1 MKIKLNTIE
10 DALNDFKNG
19 KVLIV
24 VDDENR
30 ENEGDFVFPAQ
41 IITKDIVNFM
51 IKNGRGLVCVPMTSK
66 RCKKLSLQPMVTKN
80 TEVMDTAFTVSVD
93 LKGNGVSSG
102 ISADDRSKTIQA
114 LVNPKTKPG
123 ELTRPGHVFPL
134 VAKDGGVLRR
144 SGHTEAAVDLARLA
158 GFLPAGVICEIMNED
173 GSMAR
178 LPELVVVAKK
188 FNLKI
193 ISIEDLIAYRMK
205 YDTLI
210 QKIDETSLN
219 IKSKNFK
226 LHIFSQINSDKIHFA
241 ITHGSWKKNF
251 PVLTRM
257 ISSKSINNSITSI
270 HNESDKELNR
280 CINLIAEENAGSI
293 IFINQNNESIDVLES
308 LNMLGDKEINKP
320 LLTSVNKKMD
330 LKDFG
335 IGAQILEKLDIT
347 KIKLLT
353 NTRKVKRVGLSGYG
367 LEIVERIKY

>member
-178 LPELVVVAKK
+178 LPELMVVAKK

-219 IKSKNFK
+219 IRSKNFK

-280 CINLIAEENAGSI
+280 CINLIVEENAGSI
-293 IFINQNNESIDVLES
+293 IFINQNNESTDVLES

>member
-10 DALNDFKNG
+10 DALDDFKEG

-102 ISADDRSKTIQA
+102 ISADDRSKTIHA
-114 LVNPKTKPG
+114 LVDPKTKPDD
-123 ELTRPGHVFPL
+123 LTRPGHVFPL

-178 LPELVVVAKK
+178 LPELIVVAKK

-210 QKIDETSLN
+210 HKIDETSMN
-219 IKSKNFK
+219 IRDKNFK
-226 LHIFSQINSDKIHFA
+226 LHVFSQINSDKIHFA
-241 ITHGSWKKNF
+241 ITHGLWKKNS

-257 ISSKSINNSITSI
+257 ISTKSISNTVTSI
-270 HNESDKELNR
+270 HNESDEELNR
-280 CINLIAEENAGSI
+280 CINLIVEEKAGSI
-293 IFINQNNESIDVLES
+293 IFINQNNESKDVLES
-308 LNMLGDKEINKP
+308 LSKLGDKEIKKP

-335 IGAQILEKLDIT
+335 IGAQILEKLEIT

-367 LEIVERIKY
+367 LEIVQRIKY

>member
-1 MKIKLNTIE
+1 MKIKLNTISE
-10 DALNDFKNG
+10 AITDFKKG
-19 KVLIV
+19 KILIV

-41 IITKDIVNFM
+41 IITKEIVNFM

-66 RCKKLSLQPMVTKN
+66 RSKKLSLQPMVTKN

-102 ISADDRSKTIQA
+102 ISADDRSRTIQA
-114 LVNPKTKPG
+114 LVNSKTRPDQ
-123 ELTRPGHVFPL
+123 LTRPGHVFPL

-178 LPELVVVAKK
+178 LPELLLVAKK

-205 YDTLI
+205 HDTLI

-219 IKSKNFK
+219 FGDRNFK
-226 LHIFSQINSDKIHFA
+226 LHVFSQINSDKIHFA
-241 ITHGSWKKNF
+241 MTYGSWEKNS

-257 ISSKSINNSITSI
+257 ISTKSINNSVASI
-270 HNESDKELNR
+270 HNASDEELNR
-280 CINLIAEENAGSI
+280 CINLIIKNNAGSI
-293 IFINQNNESIDVLES
+293 IFINHSNESNLVLES
-308 LNMLGDKEINKP
+308 LSKLGGKEIKKP
-320 LLTSVNKKMD
+320 LSTSMNKRMD
-330 LKDFG
+330 SKDFG
-335 IGAQILEKLDIT
+335 IGAQILENLEIT

-353 NTRKVKRVGLSGYG
+353 NRSRVKRVGLGGYG

>member
-1 MKIKLNTIE
+1 MKIKLNTISE
-10 DALNDFKNG
+10 AITDFKKG
-19 KVLIV
+19 KILIV

-41 IITKDIVNFM
+41 IITKEIVNFM

-66 RCKKLSLQPMVTKN
+66 RSKKLSLQPMVTKN

-102 ISADDRSKTIQA
+102 ISADDRSRTIQA
-114 LVNPKTKPG
+114 LVNSKTRPDQ
-123 ELTRPGHVFPL
+123 LTRPGHVFPL

-178 LPELVVVAKK
+178 LPELLLVAKK

-205 YDTLI
+205 HDTLI

-219 IKSKNFK
+219 FGDRNFK
-226 LHIFSQINSDKIHFA
+226 LHVFSQINSDKIHFA
-241 ITHGSWKKNF
+241 MTYGSWEKNS

-257 ISSKSINNSITSI
+257 ISTKSINNSVASI
-270 HNESDKELNR
+270 HNTSDEELNR
-280 CINLIAEENAGSI
+280 CINLIIKNNAGSI
-293 IFINQNNESIDVLES
+293 IFINHSNESNLVLES
-308 LNMLGDKEINKP
+308 LSKLGGKEIKKP
-320 LLTSVNKKMD
+320 LSTSMNKRMD
-330 LKDFG
+330 SKDFG
-335 IGAQILEKLDIT
+335 IGAQILENLEIT

-353 NTRKVKRVGLSGYG
+353 NRSRVKRVGLGGYG

>member
-1 MKIKLNTIE
+1 MKIKLNKISE
-10 DALNDFKNG
+10 ALMDFKNG

-41 IITKDIVNFM
+41 IINKEVVNFM

-66 RCKKLSLQPMVTKN
+66 RCKKLLLQPMVTKN

-93 LKGNGVSSG
+93 LKGNGVTSG
-102 ISADDRSKTIQA
+102 ISASDRSKTIKA
-114 LVNPKTKPG
+114 LVDLKTKPDQ
-123 ELTRPGHVFPL
+123 LTRPGHVFPL

-178 LPELVVVAKK
+178 LPELVLVAKK

-205 YDTLI
+205 HDTLI
-210 QKIDETSLN
+210 QKIDETTLN
-219 IKSKNFK
+219 VMNSSFK
-226 LHIFSQINSDKIHFA
+226 LYVFSQVNSEKIHFA
-241 ITHGSWKKNF
+241 ITHGFWKKNN

-257 ISSKSINNSITSI
+257 ISTKSINKSVNSI
-270 HNESDKELNR
+270 HNQSDPELNK
-280 CINLIAEENAGSI
+280 CVYSIINEKSGSI
-293 IFINQNNESIDVLES
+293 IFVNQSNESSIVLENLS
-308 LNMLGDKEINKP
+308 KIGDTEIKKP
-320 LLTSVNKKMD
+320 LSSTKNNKMD
-330 LKDFG
+330 SKDFG
-335 IGAQILEKLDIT
+335 IGAQILESLDIT

-353 NTRKVKRVGLSGYG
+353 NSNKVKRIGLSGYG
-367 LEIVERIKY
+367 LEIVERVKY

>member
-10 DALNDFKNG
+10 DALDDFKEG

-102 ISADDRSKTIQA
+102 ISADDRSKTIHA
-114 LVNPKTKPG
+114 LVDPKTKPG
-123 ELTRPGHVFPL
+123 DLTRPGHVFPL

-178 LPELVVVAKK
+178 LPELIVVAKK

-210 QKIDETSLN
+210 HKIDETSMN
-219 IKSKNFK
+219 IRDKNFK
-226 LHIFSQINSDKIHFA
+226 LHVFSQINSDKIHFA
-241 ITHGSWKKNF
+241 ITHGLWKKNS

-257 ISSKSINNSITSI
+257 ISTKSISDTVTSI
-270 HNESDKELNR
+270 HNESDEELNR
-280 CINLIAEENAGSI
+280 CINLIVEDKAGSI
-293 IFINQNNESIDVLES
+293 IFINQNNESKDVLES
-308 LNMLGDKEINKP
+308 LSKLGDKEIKKP

-335 IGAQILEKLDIT
+335 IGAQILEKLEIT

-367 LEIVERIKY
+367 LEIVQRIKY

>member
-10 DALNDFKNG
+10 DALDDFKEG

-102 ISADDRSKTIQA
+102 ISADDRSKTIHA
-114 LVNPKTKPG
+114 LVDPKTKPDD
-123 ELTRPGHVFPL
+123 LTRPGHVFPL

-178 LPELVVVAKK
+178 LPELIVVAKK

-210 QKIDETSLN
+210 HKIDETSMN
-219 IKSKNFK
+219 IRDKNFK
-226 LHIFSQINSDKIHFA
+226 LHVFSQINSDKIHFA
-241 ITHGSWKKNF
+241 ITHGLWKKNS

-257 ISSKSINNSITSI
+257 ISTKSISDTVTSI
-270 HNESDKELNR
+270 HNESDEELNR
-280 CINLIAEENAGSI
+280 CINLIVEDKAGSI
-293 IFINQNNESIDVLES
+293 IFINQNNESKDVLES
-308 LNMLGDKEINKP
+308 LSKLGDKEIKKP

-335 IGAQILEKLDIT
+335 IGAQILEKLEIT

-367 LEIVERIKY
+367 LEIVQRIKY

>member
-178 LPELVVVAKK
+178 LPELAVVAKK

-219 IKSKNFK
+219 IRGKNFK

-241 ITHGSWKKNF
+241 LTHGLWKKNF

-280 CINLIAEENAGSI
+280 CINLIVEENAGSI
-293 IFINQNNESIDVLES
+293 IL
-308 LNMLGDKEINKP
+308 
-320 LLTSVNKKMD
+320 
-330 LKDFG
+330 
-335 IGAQILEKLDIT
+335 
-347 KIKLLT
+347 
-353 NTRKVKRVGLSGYG
+353 
-367 LEIVERIKY
+367 

>member
-219 IKSKNFK
+219 IRGKNFK

-241 ITHGSWKKNF
+241 ITYGLWKKNF

-270 HNESDKELNR
+270 HNENDKELNR
-280 CINLIAEENAGSI
+280 CINLIVEENAGSI
-293 IFINQNNESIDVLES
+293 IFINQNNESTDVLES
-308 LNMLGDKEINKP
+308 LNKLGDKEINKP

>member
-10 DALNDFKNG
+10 DALDDFKEG

-102 ISADDRSKTIQA
+102 ISADDRSKTIHA
-114 LVNPKTKPG
+114 LVDPKTKPDD
-123 ELTRPGHVFPL
+123 LTRPGHVFPL

-158 GFLPAGVICEIMNED
+158 GYLPAGVICEIMNED

-178 LPELVVVAKK
+178 LPELIVVAKK

-210 QKIDETSLN
+210 HKIDETSMN
-219 IKSKNFK
+219 IRDKNFK
-226 LHIFSQINSDKIHFA
+226 LHVFSQINSDKIHFA
-241 ITHGSWKKNF
+241 ITHGLWKKNS

-257 ISSKSINNSITSI
+257 ISTKSISDTVTSI
-270 HNESDKELNR
+270 HNESDEELNR
-280 CINLIAEENAGSI
+280 CINLIVEDKAGSI
-293 IFINQNNESIDVLES
+293 IFINQNNESKDVLES
-308 LNMLGDKEINKP
+308 LSKLGDKEIKKP

-335 IGAQILEKLDIT
+335 IGAQILEKLEIT

-367 LEIVERIKY
+367 LEIVQRIKY

>member
-1 MKIKLNTIE
+1 MKIKLNTISE
-10 DALNDFKNG
+10 AINDFKKG

-41 IITKDIVNFM
+41 IITKEIVNFM

-80 TEVMDTAFTVSVD
+80 TEIMDTAFTVSVD
-93 LKGNGVSSG
+93 LKGHGVTSG

-114 LVNPKTKPG
+114 LVNPKTKAG
-123 ELTRPGHVFPL
+123 ELNRPGHVFPL

-178 LPELVVVAKK
+178 LPELMVVAKK

-205 YDTLI
+205 NDTLI
-210 QKIDETSLN
+210 QKIGKLNKKIRFVAIINKNGKILKTEMRDEVPSLLKTKNEEKFCQDVTVRRKMREEFDKSLGKVRFVNVEREN
-219 IKSKNFK
+219 I
-226 LHIFSQINSDKIHFA
+226 SQIVMYAKTKSLFVTVEPEISIKDKTKI
-241 ITHGSWKKNF
+241 ISQLKK
-251 PVLTRM
+251 
-257 ISSKSINNSITSI
+257 
-270 HNESDKELNR
+270 
-280 CINLIAEENAGSI
+280 
-293 IFINQNNESIDVLES
+293 
-308 LNMLGDKEINKP
+308 
-320 LLTSVNKKMD
+320 LTST
-330 LKDFG
+330 LK
-335 IGAQILEKLDIT
+335 
-347 KIKLLT
+347 
-353 NTRKVKRVGLSGYG
+353 
-367 LEIVERIKY
+367 

>member
-1 MKIKLNTIE
+1 MKIKLNTISE
-10 DALNDFKNG
+10 AINDFKKG

-41 IITKDIVNFM
+41 IITKEIVNFM
-51 IKNGRGLVCVPMTSK
+51 VKNGRGLVCVPMTSK

-80 TEVMDTAFTVSVD
+80 TEIMDTAFTVSVD
-93 LKGNGVSSG
+93 LKGHGVSSG

-123 ELTRPGHVFPL
+123 ELNRPGHVFPL

-178 LPELVVVAKK
+178 LPELMVVAKK

-219 IKSKNFK
+219 IGNKNFK
-226 LHIFSQINSDKIHFA
+226 LHIFSQINSEKIHFA
-241 ITHGSWKKNF
+241 ITHGLWKKNS

-257 ISSKSINNSITSI
+257 ISTKSINNSVTSI
-270 HNESDKELNR
+270 HNESNNELNR
-280 CINLIAEENAGSI
+280 CINLIVKNKTGSI
-293 IFINQNNESIDVLES
+293 IFINQRNESIDVLES
-308 LNMLGDKEINKP
+308 LSKLGDKDIYKP
-320 LLTSVNKKMD
+320 LSISLNKKMD

>member
-173 GSMAR
+173 GSC
-178 LPELVVVAKK
+178 LL
-188 FNLKI
+188 
-193 ISIEDLIAYRMK
+193 Y
-205 YDTLI
+205 
-210 QKIDETSLN
+210 TSP
-219 IKSKNFK
+219 SPR
-226 LHIFSQINSDKIHFA
+226 D
-241 ITHGSWKKNF
+241 
-251 PVLTRM
+251 
-257 ISSKSINNSITSI
+257 
-270 HNESDKELNR
+270 
-280 CINLIAEENAGSI
+280 
-293 IFINQNNESIDVLES
+293 
-308 LNMLGDKEINKP
+308 
-320 LLTSVNKKMD
+320 
-330 LKDFG
+330 
-335 IGAQILEKLDIT
+335 
-347 KIKLLT
+347 
-353 NTRKVKRVGLSGYG
+353 
-367 LEIVERIKY
+367 

>member
-10 DALNDFKNG
+10 DALDDFKEG

-102 ISADDRSKTIQA
+102 ISADDRSKTIHA
-114 LVNPKTKPG
+114 LVDPKTKPDD
-123 ELTRPGHVFPL
+123 LTRPGHVFPL

-178 LPELVVVAKK
+178 LPELMVVAKK

-210 QKIDETSLN
+210 HKIDETSMN
-219 IKSKNFK
+219 IRDKNFK
-226 LHIFSQINSDKIHFA
+226 LHVFSQINSDKIHFA
-241 ITHGSWKKNF
+241 ITHGLWKKNS

-257 ISSKSINNSITSI
+257 ISTKSINNTVTSI
-270 HNESDKELNR
+270 HSESDEELNR
-280 CINLIAEENAGSI
+280 CINLIVEEKAGSI
-293 IFINQNNESIDVLES
+293 IFINQNNESKDVLES
-308 LNMLGDKEINKP
+308 LSKLGDKEIKKP

-335 IGAQILEKLDIT
+335 IGAQILEKLEIT

-367 LEIVERIKY
+367 LEIVQRIKY

>member
-10 DALNDFKNG
+10 DALDDFKEG

-102 ISADDRSKTIQA
+102 ISAGDRSKTIHA
-114 LVNPKTKPG
+114 LVDPKTKPDD
-123 ELTRPGHVFPL
+123 LTRPGHVFPL

-178 LPELVVVAKK
+178 LPELIVVAKK

-210 QKIDETSLN
+210 HKIDETSMN
-219 IKSKNFK
+219 IRDKNFK
-226 LHIFSQINSDKIHFA
+226 LHVFSQINSDKIHFA
-241 ITHGSWKKNF
+241 ITHGLWKKNS

-257 ISSKSINNSITSI
+257 ISTKSISNTVTSI
-270 HNESDKELNR
+270 HNESDEELNR
-280 CINLIAEENAGSI
+280 CINLIVEEKAGSI
-293 IFINQNNESIDVLES
+293 IFINQNNESKDVLES
-308 LNMLGDKEINKP
+308 LSKLG
-320 LLTSVNKKMD
+320 
-330 LKDFG
+330 
-335 IGAQILEKLDIT
+335 
-347 KIKLLT
+347 
-353 NTRKVKRVGLSGYG
+353 
-367 LEIVERIKY
+367 

>member
-1 MKIKLNTIE
+1 MKIKLNTISE
-10 DALNDFKNG
+10 AINDFKKG

-41 IITKDIVNFM
+41 IITKEIVNFM

-80 TEVMDTAFTVSVD
+80 TEIMDTAFTVSVD
-93 LKGNGVSSG
+93 LKGHGVSSG

-123 ELTRPGHVFPL
+123 ELNRPGHVFPL

-178 LPELVVVAKK
+178 LPELMVVAKK

-205 YDTLI
+205 NDTLI

-219 IKSKNFK
+219 IRDKNFK
-226 LHIFSQINSDKIHFA
+226 LHIFSQINSEKIHFA
-241 ITHGSWKKNF
+241 ITHGLWKKNS

-257 ISSKSINNSITSI
+257 ISTKSIHNSVTSI
-270 HNESDKELNR
+270 HNESDNELNR
-280 CINLIAEENAGSI
+280 CINLIVKNKTGSI
-293 IFINQNNESIDVLES
+293 IFINQSNESIDVLES
-308 LNMLGDKEINKP
+308 LSKLGYRGINKT
-320 LLTSVNKKMD
+320 LSTSFNKKMD